1 MADRDNK
8 GRFLKENQAAA
19 RTYKKDLEDM
29 EISAGKLEGIY
40 RKLAERSADMENAT
54 EKTKDNFG
62 EQVDLGKELLKNTKN
77 IFSVDLKGKDL
88 SKQIL
93 KAREDKNQ
101 TQELFLTG
109 LNEEINKQRLI
120 QDAGNKQLKSAAKKR
135 DSAKSFLSII
145 PGIGDSLGGA
155 LDKAGE
161 IYEEGLGESLAGA
174 PKSFSVLKGAAKGAG
189 LAIATYIGKNL
200 FESMQSMGA
209 GLMDVLSR
217 PEFIFFGSESR
228 AIADEFGNMNESSM
242 KLGLNM
248 KLMSVFS
255 GVSVQNQAKI
265 MGMMAATSDSSNEV
279 LLAQMKTYKQAGVPF
294 RAIMDDVAS
303 NTEHFAKFA
312 KDGGANI
319 FDAAKKAKELGV
331 NLGDVASISNSL
343 LDFESSIEKQME
355 AQVLLGRNISL
366 DKARQLAFT
375 GDQAGMMDEV
385 VRQVGGEAEFNKL
398 NVVQRQ
404 ALADSVGLTVE
415 KMGALVRAEEA
426 GAAAGESN
434 FLSFVGLGALVVGI
448 AAAVFGALTGGVGAK
463 AALKGAARGFL
474 GGVAIGG
481 AGGAAAAGVAKA
493 GAIPMAE
500 GGIVSSATSAVVG
513 EAGPE
518 AVVPLPAQGVKMDL
532 KPMVNKMDEL
542 IAINRRMIDEIVNL
556 QVG

>member
-19 RTYKKDLEDM
+19 RHYKKDLEEM
-29 EISAGKLEGIY
+29 ETSAGNLEGIY
-40 RKLAERSADMENAT
+40 RKLAERSADMEDAT
-54 EKTKDNFG
+54 EQTKDNFE

-93 KAREDKNQ
+93 KAREDKNA
-101 TQELFLTG
+101 TQEIFLTG
-109 LNEEINKQRLI
+109 LNEEINKQRKI
-120 QDAGNKQLKSAAKKR
+120 QDAGNDALKSAAKKR
-135 DSAKSFLSII
+135 DTAKSFLSVI

-174 PKSFSVLKGAAKGAG
+174 PKSFSALKGAAKGAG

-242 KLGLNM
+242 GLGLNM

-255 GVSVQNQAKI
+255 GVSAQNQAKI

-279 LLAQMKTYKQAGVPF
+279 LHAQMKSYKQAGVPF
-294 RAIMDDVAS
+294 RAIMDDVAG

-319 FDAAKKAKELGV
+319 FEAAKKAKELGV

-343 LDFESSIEKQME
+343 LDFENSIEKQME

-375 GDQAGMMDEV
+375 GDQAGMMDEIV
-385 VRQVGGEAEFNKL
+385 TQVGGEAEFNKL

-426 GAAAGESN
+426 GAEAGKAN

-448 AAAVFGALTGGVGAK
+448 AAAVIGALTAGVGAK
-463 AALKGAARGFL
+463 AALKGAAKGMM
-474 GGVAIGG
+474 GGIAVGAIGG
-481 AGGAAAAGVAKA
+481 AGAAAAGASIPLAK
-493 GAIPMAE
+493 
-500 GGIVSSATSAVVG
+500 GGIVSGPTSAVVG

>member
-1 MADRDNK
+1 MAKPKNAA
-8 GRFLKENQAAA
+8 KELFTDDLERIQGAKNLASVYELLEA
-19 RTYKKDLEDM
+19 RSKKISVNSGDFVDTLQDAFEEAENIADSQKDLFSTTINLKSLQKKANAEQNK
-29 EISAGKLEGIY
+29 EQKKIY
-40 RKLAERSADMENAT
+40 QTLVDQGRVQANLRKGADAS
-54 EKTKDNFG
+54 
-62 EQVDLGKELLKNTKN
+62 LK
-77 IFSVDLKGKDL
+77 
-88 SKQIL
+88 
-93 KAREDKNQ
+93 KNQ
-101 TQELFLTG
+101 K
-109 LNEEINKQRLI
+109 IMAPI
-120 QDAGNKQLKSAAKKR
+120 KKYT
-135 DSAKSFLSII
+135 SMI
-145 PGIGDSLGGA
+145 PGIGSTLTAAFDASDEAFKKGLSDPLDETQKKTSRLG
-155 LDKAGE
+155 AGF
-161 IYEEGLGESLAGA
+161 
-174 PKSFSVLKGAAKGAG
+174 KVVG
-189 LAIATYIGKNL
+189 LAIATYVGKNL

-242 KLGLNM
+242 GLGLNM

-255 GVSVQNQAKI
+255 GVSAQNQAKI

-279 LLAQMKTYKQAGVPF
+279 LHAQMKSYKQAGVPF
-294 RAIMDDVAS
+294 RAIMDDVAG

-319 FDAAKKAKELGV
+319 FEAAKKAKELGV

-355 AQVLLGRNISL
+355 AQVLLGKNISL

-375 GDQAGMMDEV
+375 GDQAGMMDEIV
-385 VRQVGGEAEFNKL
+385 TQVGGEAEFNKL

-426 GAAAGESN
+426 GAEAGKAN

-448 AAAVFGALTGGVGAK
+448 AAAVIGALTAGVGAK
-463 AALKGAARGFL
+463 AALKGAAKGMM
-474 GGVAIGG
+474 GGIAVGAIGG
-481 AGGAAAAGVAKA
+481 AGAAAAGASIPLAK
-493 GAIPMAE
+493 
-500 GGIVSSATSAVVG
+500 GGIVSGPTSAVVG